1 MHVMHV
7 VGRSQPYR
15 GRGAQRHAFE
25 VLVEAGGDGQVDLA
39 GAQRVHQERA
49 AVHADFEFHARSR
62 AGDVRQQGGQD
73 RVRHVQRG
81 AQPEVP
87 FQLPVLQGA
96 KRLIVDGQH
105 VAGVFDQ
112 TPSMR

>member
-1 MHVMHV
+1 M
-7 VGRSQPYR
+7 
-15 GRGAQRHAFE
+15 
-25 VLVEAGGDGQVDLA
+25 
-39 GAQRVHQERA
+39 
-49 AVHADFEFHARSR
+49 
-62 AGDVRQQGGQD
+62 RQQGGQD